1 MLVKGSHRDCLRVR
15 HAARGFTL
23 LEILLVVA
31 IIAILLAM
39 AIPQVTGAKK
49 SAWEVSAMKAVES
62 LGAAQMAYQGSYRQF
77 TSFYH
82 LQRLNY
88 VDRGY
93 THGGGT
99 DIQRMAKHYSVWIE
113 LEPQVSGRT
122 YGFSVFAYPDP
133 GFGLKTFRMTENGIM
148 QESTGGGYR
157 VK

>member
-1 MLVKGSHRDCLRVR
+1 MKVKGSHRDSLSLR
-15 HAARGFTL
+15 HAERGFTL

-39 AIPQVTGAKK
+39 AIPQVTGSKK
-49 SAWEVSAMKAVES
+49 SAWEVGAMQAVKS
-62 LGAAQMAYQGSYRQF
+62 LGAAQHAYQSSYRQF

-93 THGGGT
+93 SHGGGT
-99 DIQRMAKHYSVWIE
+99 DATRMAKHYSVWIE
-113 LEPQVSGRT
+113 LEPPIAGRT
-122 YGFSVFAYPDP
+122 YGFSVFAVPDP
-133 GFGLKTFRMTENGIM
+133 GFGLKTFRLTENGVM